1 MGISNKIIG
10 GVLKFET
17 FANFPVTGKD
27 DSLYLDEA
35 TDTLYHW
42 DGTVYVS
49 ISGDSSEVILSELI
63 LNADGIVTQVND
75 LCAVENFEIRML
87 TE

>member
-1 MGISNKIIG
+1 MGVSNKING

-17 FANFPVTGKD
+17 FANFPVVGKD
-27 DSLYLDEA
+27 DSLYLDEF
-35 TDTLYHW
+35 TNILYHW
-42 DGTVYVS
+42 DGSIYVS
-49 ISGDSSEVILSELI
+49 VSGDNEVILSELI